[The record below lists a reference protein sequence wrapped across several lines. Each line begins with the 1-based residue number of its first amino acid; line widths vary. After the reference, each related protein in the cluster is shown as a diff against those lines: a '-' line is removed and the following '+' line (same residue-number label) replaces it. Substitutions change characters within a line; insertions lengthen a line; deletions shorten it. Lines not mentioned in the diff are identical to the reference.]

1 MDKNPWQVENLSSF
15 VFLNCPE
22 CVFKTKNKN
31 NFQDHA
37 LKKHPMSCTLFE
49 KSSTKTEPI
58 NMVEAMMDDNNSDF
72 SFPYENDQT
81 LEEIMF
87 SEKQNHGNAAS
98 KSDSE
103 TTKRS
108 GKVRHNISHIRRDK
122 GPEMVHFCNYCSAS
136 FKDILGLKAHIP
148 RHQNALPIA
157 VLGTKSQQASYKPKN
172 LTYEESKSR
181 GYVGRAPIKQQQ
193 HDEIYKCHLGDCKFE
208 TKSSQHLDLH
218 LRCKIFFRLALLL
231 YYYFMLKLSKKMSV
245 QF

>member
-1 MDKNPWQVENLSSF
+1 
-15 VFLNCPE
+15 
-22 CVFKTKNKN
+22 
-31 NFQDHA
+31 
-37 LKKHPMSCTLFE
+37 MSRTSNIC
-49 KSSTKTEPI
+49 
-58 NMVEAMMDDNNSDF
+58 
-72 SFPYENDQT
+72 FPRDRNRTCQ
-81 LEEIMF
+81 EIMF

-108 GKVRHNISHIRRDK
+108 GKVRHNISHIRCDK

-218 LRCKIFFRLALLL
+218 LRCKIFEFFLDLH
-231 YYYFMLKLSKKMSV
+231 S
-245 QF
+245 